1 MDLEQQVRELRK
13 RIQTLRNQ
21 LETKE
26 TNTLVVEEPTP
37 EPKQSAAELYK
48 AQLLK
53 KSN

>member
-26 TNTLVVEEPTP
+26 TNTLVVED
-37 EPKQSAAELYK
+37 EPKPSAAELYK